1 MPDLGVNLAA
11 FTVAPRLG
19 VPQALDVVRR
29 AFELGYRSCWTPE
42 ASGVESF
49 AFLATCGAS
58 APGLD
63 LGTAIVPVQ
72 VRSPLL
78 AAMGAATLQVLHPD
92 RRIVLGVGISSPVV
106 TSRWHGTPYGD
117 HPVSRMREYLLIL
130 RQLLDGQRV
139 DHDGPFYSL
148 SGSQLRVPLGDR
160 RPQLALAALNPG
172 MLRLAGE
179 RADGVLLN
187 YLPASHVP
195 ACIDE
200 VRRGEARAGREPGSC
215 RIYACIHMS
224 VTPRTDE
231 TLERGRR
238 EIFSYAITDAYG
250 NALRRAGF
258 SDEITALHEAHIA
271 METERRRLPP
281 SATGLLM
288 QSTLSDRLLTPAV
301 TWQLICV
308 PESKRQW

>member
-1 MPDLGVNLAA
+1 M
-11 FTVAPRLG
+11 
-19 VPQALDVVRR
+19 
-29 AFELGYRSCWTPE
+29 
-42 ASGVESF
+42 
-49 AFLATCGAS
+49 
-58 APGLD
+58 
-63 LGTAIVPVQ
+63 PVQ

-106 TSRWHGTPYGD
+106 TSRWHGAPYGD
-117 HPVSRMREYLLIL
+117 HPVSRMREYLLVL

-148 SGSQLRVPLGDR
+148 SASQLRVPLGDR

-179 RADGVLLN
+179 CADGVLLN

-231 TLERGRR
+231 TLERSRR
-238 EIFSYAITDAYG
+238 EIFPTRSPMPMATFYDAPASRTRSLYFT
-250 NALRRAGF
+250 NR
-258 SDEITALHEAHIA
+258 IA
-271 METERRRLPP
+271 AETERRRLPP

-288 QSTLSDRLLTPAV
+288 QLTLLDRRLTRAIICPP
-301 TWQLICV
+301 ICV
-308 PESKRQW
+308 PESKRR